1 MLSLNSEQT
10 GSAIEAFK
18 RRIGAGDADMVV
30 IYDGQCILC
39 SAYVRVARLRA
50 AVGTVK
56 ILDARTADI
65 AALTWETFRLNL
77 NDGMLVLYEG
87 KHYYGS
93 DAVNILSLLSSG
105 SGALNR
111 SLAAVFRYPTLS
123 RWFYPLLRGGRS
135 VTLALLGRKEIEV
148 S

>member
-1 MLSLNSEQT
+1 MLDRPDDV
-10 GSAIEAFK
+10 IEAFK
-18 RRIGAGDADMVV
+18 RCIGAGDADMVI
-30 IYDGQCILC
+30 IYDGQCVLC
-39 SAYVRVARLRA
+39 SAYVTVARLRA

-56 ILDARTADI
+56 IMDARAADI

-93 DAVNILSLLSSG
+93 DAVNILSLLTSG

-111 SLAAVFRYPTLS
+111 SLAAVFRYPKLS
-123 RWFYPLLRGGRS
+123 RLLYPLLRGGRS